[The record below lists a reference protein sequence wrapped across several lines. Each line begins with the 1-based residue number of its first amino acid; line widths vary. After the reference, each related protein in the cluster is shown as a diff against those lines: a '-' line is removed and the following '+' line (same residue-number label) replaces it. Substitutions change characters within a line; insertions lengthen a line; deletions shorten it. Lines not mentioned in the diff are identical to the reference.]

1 MKTILKNITV
11 LILALLT
18 TQAYSQV
25 YVATFKVQDAYL
37 QNGKILIKS
46 ATPTTEIK
54 IEVTFATYRESNGTP
69 KTGSIKTKLG
79 TANSSGGLTFLSA
92 EQNVSSTEFST
103 DPFLTKIYTINIE
116 KSKLANNTINLFTL
130 PAGFSWGVFTGK
142 SYSYILEPTTTTYY
156 SVAKSANFVK
166 NDCSPGS
173 DTQADTYIVYSVPT
187 GKYSSTISQADA
199 DAKAQAEINANGQNK
214 ANTEGV
220 CIEFGNVK
228 TPTSTFQFGYIM
240 TENIKWNPNS
250 FSGQNVRIESYSFDS
265 TSNTFVLTSV
275 ISASTPNT
283 GILINGISHSSM
295 GNIGNTSFDRKIRVV
310 SIDSGV
316 GYYSNIFQLG
326 LD

>member
-11 LILALLT
+11 FILTLLT

-25 YVATFKVQDAYL
+25 YVTTFKVQDAYL

-79 TANSSGGLTFLSA
+79 TANSSGGVNFLSA

-103 DPFLTKIYTINIE
+103 DPFLVKTYTINIE
-116 KSKLANNTINLFTL
+116 KSKLANNTIDLFTQ

-142 SYSYILEPTTTTYY
+142 SYSYILEPTTPTYY
-156 SVAKSANFVK
+156 NVAKAANFIK
-166 NDCSPGS
+166 NDCPPGS
-173 DTQADTYIVYSVPT
+173 DAQETTITYSVPAN
-187 GKYSSTISQADA
+187 KYSSTISQADA

-214 ANTEGV
+214 ANTEGT

-228 TPTSTFQFGYIM
+228 TPTTTFQFGYSS
-240 TENIKWNPNS
+240 TENIKWNPNA
-250 FSGQNVRIESYSFDS
+250 FSGQNVKIESYTFDS

-275 ISASTPNT
+275 ISTSTPNT
-283 GILINGISHSSM
+283 GILINGISHSSF
-295 GNIGNTSFDRKIRVV
+295 GNIGNTSYDRKIRVV
-310 SIDSGV
+310 SIDTGV
-316 GYYSNIFQLG
+316 GYYSNIFQLA